1 MPHNSS
7 RAQAEGCWHT
17 EENWIPYFYCLGKQ
31 GKGSKAGAAQC
42 YGSLVW
48 QKKGTGRRCSS
59 TRRYYVQWV
68 MLNGLTD
75 LLGAAEVAN
84 VTFECLL
91 FLVNWFDRHVFWK
104 YYSFLEKLYLFT
116 NVTFGWFLFHMNSR
130 KMYLM
135 SHLGNS
141 WNSKCH
147 MSGFFFHELIQGV
160 SFERQW
166 KVFFFSCNDST
177 CIFILLFEKKL

>member
-1 MPHNSS
+1 MDWRIFWEQLKSQMSHLNAFFSS
-7 RAQAEGCWHT
+7 W
-17 EENWIPYFYCLGKQ
+17 
-31 GKGSKAGAAQC
+31 
-42 YGSLVW
+42 
-48 QKKGTGRRCSS
+48 
-59 TRRYYVQWV
+59 
-68 MLNGLTD
+68 TD
-75 LLGAAEVAN
+75 L
-84 VTFECLL
+84 T
-91 FLVNWFDRHVFWK
+91 WHVFWK

-135 SHLGNS
+135 SHLENS

-166 KVFFFSCNDST
+166 KVFFFSCEAVVTNITSLMVS
-177 CIFILLFEKKL
+177 FSQELILDVFLFHTFGSSCSCKCHIWLVSFSHELMPNVYS